1 MSESNSLVKLF
12 NDIMKGM
19 DDDDEKKLQQFTP
32 DGVPAMIA
40 KPPMPEEVP
49 MQVTPPMQESA
60 QELKPIEQPVSS
72 IEPPELLR
80 RIPQYES
87 RLDDPQAGI
96 VQPDG
101 RMGTHQMAAEV
112 DPETGMM
119 TAFPMITKMPDGTL
133 KQFEN
138 KDEALA
144 YNKSVNNVKA
154 FSDPQEGIDYAKG
167 GYKEGTALAPTEQQQ
182 FSQQFGDVPLMG
194 EVPKVESKVAKVK
207 KPPVKDPGFVEKALA
222 SAGLP
227 STDSMKRK
235 ASEELSRFGNA
246 FSSPEA
252 FGRQLASSFSLPGEV
267 VKGAVKRGT
276 DLTAATVE
284 AVGDPVV
291 RFGQGFAGTDVTG
304 VEKGSFG
311 RYYPEE
317 QEVPAVESQSTIP
330 TLDEPIKEQQ
340 VDVESIEKTTEA
352 ISDPKNSE
360 AVSAVESSIIQ
371 NNVPA
376 GSIDEDGDLTVTSVD
391 TSGNQV
397 KTKLKTPEEKQGF
410 LSTLWDGVKDIIV
423 NQVKDPANQKAL
435 FAYAVSRALGYDGVT
450 LASEVLSNEW
460 KVDAATAKHERELE
474 RLYGKE
480 NLAALKKQRE
490 NLTVDYSKPVTVF
503 NPDSQEN
510 YTVFMTK
517 DKQGFVFD
525 DGGTE
530 PFAISTLLQGGYSI
544 GEGLDFADQQQVL
557 SDLMEKDVKTY
568 VDSITNELN
577 QNEDIKPGVR
587 EGIVKNL
594 NNASSPPVI
603 RAAMT
608 AFTNKYGRGT
618 DFTTAEVQTMASNGI
633 NNYLRAV
640 ADGRAKGSKDLIGYM
655 DYEQIKYDITDNG
668 IPSSFFTIS
677 GEEDQEI
684 GVNGWSRT
692 NNVVNKVTNN
702 INSRLGKGSYTNT
715 DIYKVLAD
723 EFNKKQGDK
732 EFMTFWS
739 KASKNS
745 AEDKAEA
752 LSPAMLWVQSIT
764 RQDVS
769 PSYKAPSLT
778 EVLDMLAERKG

>member
-119 TAFPMITKMPDGTL
+119 TAFPMITEMPDGTL

>member
-32 DGVPAMIA
+32 EGVPTLLAS
-40 KPPMPEEVP
+40 PPMPEEVP
-49 MQVTPPMQESA
+49 MQVTPPVEENQTVRQKQEEYYLDTLGESDPRQLRSA
-60 QELKPIEQPVSS
+60 NSIRAEITGPNNNNRVVPAPQQPVIPVEQPVIPVEQPVSP
-72 IEPPELLR
+72 IE
-80 RIPQYES
+80 Q
-87 RLDDPQAGI
+87 
-96 VQPDG
+96 
-101 RMGTHQMAAEV
+101 
-112 DPETGMM
+112 
-119 TAFPMITKMPDGTL
+119 
-133 KQFEN
+133 
-138 KDEALA
+138 
-144 YNKSVNNVKA
+144 
-154 FSDPQEGIDYAKG
+154 
-167 GYKEGTALAPTEQQQ
+167 KEGTALAPIDQQE
-182 FSQQFGDVPLMG
+182 FSQQFGGVPLMG
-194 EVPKVESKVAKVK
+194 EVPKVESKVPEVK
-207 KPPVKDPGFVEKALA
+207 KPPVKDPGFIEKAVA

-227 STDSMKRK
+227 NTDSMKRR
-235 ASEELSRFGNA
+235 ASEELSKFGNA

-304 VEKGSFG
+304 IEKGSFG

-317 QEVPAVESQSTIP
+317 QTEEQKVPSIQSQSEIP
-330 TLDEPIKEQQ
+330 TLDEPLKVEKVKQEVEPQKVEQEVVSSNQ
-340 VDVESIEKTTEA
+340 AVVD
-352 ISDPKNSE
+352 P
-360 AVSAVESSIIQ
+360 
-371 NNVPA
+371 NNQDA
-376 GSIDEDGDLTVTSVD
+376 KSSVD
-391 TSGNQV
+391 AEVDRLLEEGLPRGMMGDDGSLEFGDSVDPDKLDVNGDPV
-397 KTKLKTPEEKQGF
+397 KVEDPKQGF

-423 NQVKDPANQKAL
+423 SQVKDPANQKAL

-450 LASEVLSNEW
+450 LASQVLSNEW
-460 KVDAATAKHERELE
+460 KVGSATAKHERELE
-474 RLYGKE
+474 KLYGKE
-480 NLAALKKQRE
+480 NLAALKKQQE
-490 NLTVDYSKPVTVF
+490 NLTIDYSKPVTVF

-530 PFAISTLLQGGYSI
+530 PFTVSTLLQGGYSI
-544 GEGLDFADQQQVL
+544 GEGLDFADQQQIL
-557 SDLMEKDVKTY
+557 SGLMEKDVKTY

-577 QNEDIKPGVR
+577 QNEDMKPGVR

-618 DFTTAEVQTMASNGI
+618 DFTTNEVQTMASNGI

-640 ADGRAKGSKDLIGYM
+640 SDGRAKGSKDLIGYM

-715 DIYKVLAD
+715 GIYKVLAD
-723 EFNKKQGDK
+723 EFNKKQGDG
-732 EFMTFWS
+732 EFMTFWN

-752 LSPAMLWVQSIT
+752 LSPAMLWVQSIM
-764 RQDVS
+764 REDVS

-778 EVLDMLAERKG
+778 EVLDMLAKRKG